1 MRNLLRR
8 ILTPPLVFIA
18 AAALILEETL
28 IAWLQALM
36 ARLAKLPVVAAA
48 EAWAARLPPYPA
60 MGLFLLPAVVLL
72 PVKLSALWLI
82 AHGSIGAGIA
92 IILAGKVVG
101 TAIAARIYKILHP
114 SLSRLAWFVAAERW
128 VFGWRDRLYGYV
140 KATATW
146 HAIVRV
152 VHAAKASVRSVLA
165 RRPGWLGRRFA
176 AARRQAR
183 RER

>member
-8 ILTPPLVFIA
+8 MLTPPLVFIA
-18 AAALILEETL
+18 AAVLILEETL
-28 IAWLQALM
+28 IAWLQTSM
-36 ARLAKLPVVAAA
+36 ARLARLPAIAAA

-60 MGLFLLPAVVLL
+60 MGLFLLPGIVLF
-72 PVKLSALWLI
+72 PVKLTALWLI
-82 AHGSIGAGIA
+82 AKGSVAAGVA
-92 IILAGKVVG
+92 IIVAGKVAG

-114 SLSRLAWFVAAERW
+114 SLSRLGWFVAAERW
-128 VFGWRDRLYGYV
+128 AFGWRDRLYGYV

-146 HAIVRV
+146 HAVVRAV
-152 VHAAKASVRSVLA
+152 AAAKASMRSLLA